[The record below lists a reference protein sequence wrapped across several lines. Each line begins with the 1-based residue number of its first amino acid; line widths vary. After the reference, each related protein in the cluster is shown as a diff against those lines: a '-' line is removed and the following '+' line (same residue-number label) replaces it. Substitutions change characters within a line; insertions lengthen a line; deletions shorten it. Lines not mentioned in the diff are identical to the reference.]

1 MIKLTCPVC
10 DRSDIDSYCCP
21 NCETDLSILRMM
33 MELPETRS
41 NTRWIML
48 TAIIGGIVL
57 GLSILVV
64 RAFF

>member
-10 DRSDIDSYCCP
+10 DRFDIDSSCCP

-48 TAIIGGIVL
+48 VAILGGIVL
-57 GLSILVV
+57 VLSIMVV